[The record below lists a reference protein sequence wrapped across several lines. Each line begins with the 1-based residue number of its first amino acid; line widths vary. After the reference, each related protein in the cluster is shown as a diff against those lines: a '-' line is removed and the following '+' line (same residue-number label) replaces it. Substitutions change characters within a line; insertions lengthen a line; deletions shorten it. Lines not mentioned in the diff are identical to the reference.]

1 MVSVCRL
8 AVLGQRHDVRTRK
21 HGTVV
26 SPKMTVTL
34 IREWNSSW
42 NLDERWNRF
51 DNLRDWSSLLHRLC
65 VGTMGTDL
73 VLLCYNM
80 LYLTTNIATRFLCNH
95 YLFSN
100 AINLVVLEVDHPVS
114 FVVQP
119 ILPQRDRHEQLP
131 SRPFPF
137 MSISPLKIIPSSSR
151 RSRMWARGPFS
162 WWSMGHFH
170 PQAMAALGM
179 SNRFLRAKNASS
191 SPVSFSTLLYYGRE
205 EFLPYPLIALFTGA
219 SMSLL
224 DALLRKMLFYKKHQW
239 PAVLTLL
246 PRSRSNVQYLN
257 EYSFFHSQKNNA
269 YRTVPVR
276 ENNNNRR
283 RTTNWNVID
292 FEAKILHTTRDF
304 SL

>member
-1 MVSVCRL
+1 MLQHAVSNH
-8 AVLGQRHDVRTRK
+8 QH
-21 HGTVV
+21 
-26 SPKMTVTL
+26 SNTL
-34 IREWNSSW
+34 FVQPLSI
-42 NLDERWNRF
+42 
-51 DNLRDWSSLLHRLC
+51 
-65 VGTMGTDL
+65 
-73 VLLCYNM
+73 
-80 LYLTTNIATRFLCNH
+80 
-95 YLFSN
+95 SN

-269 YRTVPVR
+269 YRTVPLEKTTTTGEEQR
-276 ENNNNRR
+276 IETWLISKLRSFTPRATSLCNN
-283 RTTNWNVID
+283 D
-292 FEAKILHTTRDF
+292 SFYDF
-304 SL
+304 SLSRMALYCMHQVASSYSHLLHQST